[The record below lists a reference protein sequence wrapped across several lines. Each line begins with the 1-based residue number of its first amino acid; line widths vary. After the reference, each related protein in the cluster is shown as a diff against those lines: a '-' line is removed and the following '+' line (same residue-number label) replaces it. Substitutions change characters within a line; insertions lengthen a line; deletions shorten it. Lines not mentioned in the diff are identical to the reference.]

1 MPECPVLEWP
11 RETVRLDR
19 VTLAARHAPSTAA
32 DPEPAVMLHGL
43 GGSSL
48 NWTDLM
54 WELRDRLDSRAP
66 DLPGHG
72 HSPPPDDG
80 DYSVEGHARSAICFI
95 EDVVDHSG
103 RPVHLFGNSLGGA
116 IATKVSALRPDL
128 VATLTLIAPAL
139 PDLRLRRWSAQVGL
153 VGLPGLGTVIAKQL
167 RRLTPEQRV
176 EGLLELCFGDP
187 SLVPISQR
195 LLAAQEIVRRT
206 RLPYADDAL
215 IRSTRGVLSAY
226 LERGSKNLWRD
237 AAKVKAPT
245 LVVYGTR
252 DRLVSARGAVRAR
265 EAFTD
270 VRVVVLPRVGHV
282 AQIEQPE
289 VVANLFV
296 ELSERARHDR

>member
-1 MPECPVLEWP
+1 MSESQVLEWP

-19 VTLAARHAPSTAA
+19 TTLSVRHAPPTSA
-32 DPEPAVMLHGL
+32 DAEPAVMLHGL

-54 WELRDRLDSRAP
+54 WVLRDRLDSRAP

-80 DYSVEGHARSAICFI
+80 DYSVDGHARAAIRYI
-95 EDVVDHSG
+95 EDVVERAG

-116 IATKVSALRPDL
+116 IATKVAAARPDL
-128 VATLTLIAPAL
+128 VATLTLVSPAL
-139 PDLRLRRWSAQVGL
+139 PDLRLRRWSAQVG
-153 VGLPGLGTVIAKQL
+153 VIGLPGLGTMVARQL
-167 RRLTPEQRV
+167 RRLTPQQRV
-176 EGLLELCFGDP
+176 EGILELCFGDP

-195 LLAAQEIVRRT
+195 LLAAQEIVRRS

-215 IRSTRGVLSAY
+215 IRSTRGVVSAY
-226 LERGSKNLWRD
+226 LERGSKNLWRE

-270 VRVVVLPRVGHV
+270 VRVVVLPRAGHV

-289 VVANLFV
+289 VVANLFL